1 MAAPLK
7 RARLLKNL
15 LLLLLQ
21 FLSLRPPVHNF
32 EHLRLFRDF
41 RLALSSSSLPREG
54 RGRGYRRAHLSSSSF
69 PLLPS
74 PVAPSHRPNGGT
86 PANFEGVRVRR
97 KRKRKRPASEV
108 GEKRR
113 AASLLLFPLFLAGRP
128 KTYRPTVRWECARGK
143 KKEAAE
149 EEEEAEAE
157 GEPRVRTQQ
166 QRRWTTKMLFA
177 RKEKGGGSEGRKKV
191 TTLRYGGGADGRK
204 KER

>member
-1 MAAPLK
+1 MSAPPK

-41 RLALSSSSLPREG
+41 PLALSSSSLPREG

-143 KKEAAE
+143 KER
-149 EEEEAEAE
+149 
-157 GEPRVRTQQ
+157 GR
-166 QRRWTTKMLFA
+166 
-177 RKEKGGGSEGRKKV
+177 GGG
-191 TTLRYGGGADGRK
+191 GGGGGGRGTAREDATTTEVDDK
-204 KER
+204 DAFCAQRERGREGGVQKSNHLAVWRRS